1 METLEVPMT
10 CIGVPVDLLAEEIV
24 HAIIEQIESKEEKNL
39 VKKTIP
45 HTNRKGKLRSCSKEK
60 NKRNHFTSYSVIS
73 RRR

>member
-39 VKKTIP
+39 VKKLSPPILTERESSGP
-45 HTNRKGKLRSCSKEK
+45 APKKK
-60 NKRNHFTSYSVIS
+60 
-73 RRR
+73 